1 MKKKNKVTLL
11 ELVATKI
18 VYAVLIATYYWMWAR
33 RDWHNYYESIQYAVA
48 VFTIIFLTS
57 QASRI
62 IKFKKEIVDEMALAN
77 LKRADSVCL
86 KIALVSSIVIAFA
99 GAMEVV
105 NQRQMGYIIMAMLIV
120 FSALILLSICFYVFG
135 KINARIAR
143 KNKAVAQGKDEDD
156 ENIDIE
162 NDSSEVIAA
171 ISMALHQHLN
181 AHDYEDTIL
190 TINKVKRAYSPWSSK
205 IYSLR

>member
-1 MKKKNKVTLL
+1 M

-33 RDWHNYYESIQYAVA
+33 RDWHNYYASIQYAVA

-62 IKFKKEIVDEMALAN
+62 RKFKKEIIDEMAMAN

-120 FSALILLSICFYVFG
+120 IAIVRTIIFYV
-135 KINARIAR
+135 
-143 KNKAVAQGKDEDD
+143 
-156 ENIDIE
+156 
-162 NDSSEVIAA
+162 
-171 ISMALHQHLN
+171 M
-181 AHDYEDTIL
+181 DT
-190 TINKVKRAYSPWSSK
+190 KGV
-205 IYSLR
+205 

>member
-62 IKFKKEIVDEMALAN
+62 RKFKKEIVDEMAMAN

-120 FSALILLSICFYVFG
+120 IAIVRTIIFYV
-135 KINARIAR
+135 
-143 KNKAVAQGKDEDD
+143 
-156 ENIDIE
+156 
-162 NDSSEVIAA
+162 
-171 ISMALHQHLN
+171 M
-181 AHDYEDTIL
+181 DT
-190 TINKVKRAYSPWSSK
+190 KGV
-205 IYSLR
+205 